1 MCTIEQYIS
10 QNCSSGETQRLLE
23 IKPSAAMAETSTQD
37 KAREVLMDLKDI
49 KGAQVQITDQLDRI
63 RRENNILYDDMSWVR
78 ERMTQ
83 QQVVVNKVRDFA
95 VVANNLLHQ
104 L

>member
-1 MCTIEQYIS
+1 
-10 QNCSSGETQRLLE
+10 
-23 IKPSAAMAETSTQD
+23 MAETSTQD